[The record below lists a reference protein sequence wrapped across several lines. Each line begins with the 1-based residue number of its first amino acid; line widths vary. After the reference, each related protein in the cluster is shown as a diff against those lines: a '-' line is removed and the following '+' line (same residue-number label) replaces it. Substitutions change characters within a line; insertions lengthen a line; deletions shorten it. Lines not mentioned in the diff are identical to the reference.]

1 MATKVQVQAQAAQ
14 AAQAAEETNA
24 LASISILNELF
35 QPAPAKQN
43 ASELLPQVKQPCP
56 VELGPKYPA
65 SSIYRLGLTDGA
77 NWTPIAMPAVF
88 TVIAAREASRKEM
101 TDSTGKTTYERA
113 FKSLKAGYDASH
125 ALWEQHQQDPAAQ
138 KGTSYLVGI
147 LDASGRATIA
157 EMPVFK
163 VAKDYYARP
172 LSMGRISSGLG
183 LLIKIDDHTPNV
195 VASKNGKTQY
205 LAPYK
210 FSQWEQVQLT
220 TDQLTAVKTALK
232 SVEKKFESW
241 CQK

>member
-1 MATKVQVQAQAAQ
+1 MATKVQQQQATE
-14 AAQAAEETNA
+14 AETTTA
-24 LASISILNELF
+24 LSVFTELF
-35 QPAPAKQN
+35 QPAPAKQ
-43 ASELLPQVKQPCP
+43 STSDLLPQVKQPCP

-65 SSIYRLGLTDGA
+65 TSIYRLGLTDGT
-77 NWTPIAMPAVF
+77 NWAPIATPAIY

-101 TDSTGKTTYERA
+101 VDSTGKTTYERA
-113 FKSLKAGYDASH
+113 FKALKAGYDASH

-147 LDASGRATIA
+147 IDANGKATIA

-195 VASKNGKTQY
+195 VTSKNGKTQY
-205 LAPYK
+205 LAPHK
-210 FSQWEQVQLT
+210 FTQWEQVQLT
-220 TDQLTAVKTALK
+220 TDQLTAVKAALK
-232 SVEKKFESW
+232 NVEKKFEAW
-241 CQK
+241 CMK